1 MTVPTFKQLREERE
15 AGLRGIR
22 FQGRFL
28 HPNPAFYKY
37 YFYLFS
43 EEANTEGS
51 AFFSVENRL
60 CIHTYRQRADAF
72 PSESDLAFAY
82 NERLP
87 RRGPETPFDED
98 HPRWEGQEWAPPLAE
113 DPDPV
118 VKSGYR

>member
-1 MTVPTFKQLREERE
+1 MTEPTFERLREEKE

-43 EEANTEGS
+43 EEASTEGR

-60 CIHTYRQRADAF
+60 CIHAYRQRCEAF
-72 PSESDLAFAY
+72 PSETDLAFAY

-87 RRGPETPFDED
+87 RRGPEIPFDED
-98 HPRWEGQEWAPPLAE
+98 HPRWEGQEWAPPLA
-113 DPDPV
+113 DDLDPV
-118 VKSGYR
+118 VKSVHR